1 MKNTLQGGSMG
12 FFRVNT
18 YLIYLV
24 FARPYENAK
33 TTETRKH
40 VHWRKMYRKRI
51 RLMKF
56 HVIGNETQ

>member
-1 MKNTLQGGSMG
+1 MKENPFQGGSME

-33 TTETRKH
+33 TKH
-40 VHWRKMYRKRI
+40 VHWRKMYCKRT